1 MTQVR
6 YYLIVI
12 LLFCTLFASAQGAM
26 FSQFYAAPLHT
37 NPAMAGT
44 MICGRFAVN
53 YRSQWSMIPG
63 GSFSSVSASYD
74 EHIDRLSGALGFI
87 VTNTREGSGA
97 YSTTTV
103 GAIYSYSFQLTDA
116 ISVRTAI
123 QAGFIHRRIDWRD
136 LRFPDQF
143 NLSGFTGQATQED
156 LPNTPSSRFLEDF
169 SIGFVAYGDR
179 FFAGAA
185 LHHISRPDEGFMDV
199 SRLPVKFTAHAG
211 AVLDLRRGTSRFR
224 DPNTPTISPNII
236 FQQQGGITFQQDAR
250 EREARARQ
258 INYGVYFNNV
268 IPMMVFGVW
277 YRQTI
282 GFTQPESLTFL
293 VGLRLNSMRI
303 GYSYDITLSRLRGVS
318 GGSHE
323 VSLAYLL
330 PCRRPRSPRVRMI
343 SCPGF

>member
-1 MTQVR
+1 MTRIR
-6 YYLIVI
+6 YYLTVIV
-12 LLFCTLFASAQGAM
+12 LFCTLSASAQGAM

-44 MICGRFAVN
+44 MICGRFAVS

-63 GSFSSVSASYD
+63 GSFSSISASYD
-74 EHIDRLSGALGFI
+74 EHINRLSGALGFI
-87 VTNTREGSGA
+87 ATNTREGSGS

-103 GAIYSYSFQLTDA
+103 GAIYSYSFQLSDA
-116 ISVRTAI
+116 ISIRTAV
-123 QAGFIHRRIDWRD
+123 QAGFIHRHIDWRN
-136 LRFPDQF
+136 LTFPDQF
-143 NLSGFTGQATQED
+143 DLSGYTGQPTLED

-169 SIGFVAYGDR
+169 SVGIVGYGDR
-179 FFAGAA
+179 FFAGFA
-185 LHHISRPDEGFMDV
+185 LHHITRPDEGFVDI
-199 SRLPVKFTAHAG
+199 SRIPLKYTIHAG

-236 FQQQGGITFQQDAR
+236 FQQQGPAQ
-250 EREARARQ
+250 Q

-293 VGLRLNSMRI
+293 VGIRFNALRF
-303 GYSYDITLSRLRGVS
+303 GYSYDITLSRLRGFS

-323 VSLAYLL
+323 LSMAYLL
-330 PCRRPRSPRVRMI
+330 PCRRPRPQRVRMI

>member
-1 MTQVR
+1 MTQVK
-6 YYLIVI
+6 YFLTVIV
-12 LLFCTLFASAQGAM
+12 LFCTLSASAQGAM

-53 YRSQWSMIPG
+53 YRSQWTLIPG

-87 VTNTREGSGA
+87 VTNTREGGGA

-103 GAIYSYSFQLTDA
+103 GAIYSYSFQLTSA
-116 ISVRTAI
+116 ISVRTAV
-123 QAGFIHRRIDWRD
+123 QAGFIHRRIDWGN
-136 LRFPDQF
+136 LTFPDQF
-143 NLSGFTGQATQED
+143 DLGGFTNQPTMED
-156 LPNTPSSRFLEDF
+156 LPNTPASRFLEDF
-169 SIGFVAYGDR
+169 SVGIVGYGDR
-179 FFAGAA
+179 FFAGVA

-199 SRLPVKFTAHAG
+199 SRIPLKFTAHAG

-224 DPNTPTISPNII
+224 DPNTPTISPNLI
-236 FQQQGGITFQQDAR
+236 FQQQGTAQ
-250 EREARARQ
+250 Q

-282 GFTQPESLTFL
+282 GFTNPESLTFL
-293 VGLRLNSMRI
+293 VGIRLNSMRI
-303 GYSYDITLSRLRGVS
+303 GYSYDLSLSRLRGVS

-323 VSLAYLL
+323 VSMAYLL
-330 PCRRPRSPRVRMI
+330 PCRRPRAPRVRMI

>member
-6 YYLIVI
+6 YYLTAIV
-12 LLFCTLFASAQGAM
+12 LFCTLSASAQGAM

-44 MICGRFAVN
+44 MLCGRFALN
-53 YRSQWSMIPG
+53 YRSQWSLIPD
-63 GSFSSVSASYD
+63 GSFSSISASYD
-74 EHIDRLSGALGFI
+74 EHLDRLSGALGFI

-103 GAIYSYSFQLTDA
+103 GVIYSYSFQLTDA
-116 ISVRTAI
+116 ISVRTAV
-123 QAGFIHRRIDWRD
+123 QAGFINRRIDWRN

-143 NLSGFTGQATQED
+143 DLSGFTGLTSGEIRD
-156 LPNTPSSRFLEDF
+156 LELESPANRFMEDF
-169 SIGFVAYGDR
+169 SVGIVGYGDR

-185 LHHISRPDEGFMDV
+185 VHHISTPDESFTDAV
-199 SRLPVKFTAHAG
+199 SKIPLKFTAHAG
-211 AVLDLRRGTSRFR
+211 AVLDLRRTTSRFR

-236 FQQQGGITFQQDAR
+236 FQQQGP
-250 EREARARQ
+250 ARQ

-268 IPMMVFGVW
+268 FPMMVFGVW

-293 VGLRLNSMRI
+293 VGVRLNSMRI

-323 VSLAYLL
+323 ISMAYLL
-330 PCRRPRSPRVRMI
+330 PCRRPRAPRVRMI

>member
-1 MTQVR
+1 
-6 YYLIVI
+6 
-12 LLFCTLFASAQGAM
+12 M

-44 MICGRFAVN
+44 MVCGRFAVN

-63 GSFSSVSASYD
+63 GSFSSISASYD
-74 EHIDRLSGALGFI
+74 EHIDRLSGALGLI
-87 VTNTREGSGA
+87 ATNTREGSGA

-103 GAIYSYSFQLTDA
+103 GLIYSYSFQLTSA
-116 ISVRTAI
+116 ISVRTAV
-123 QAGFIHRRIDWRD
+123 QAGFIHRRIDWSN
-136 LRFPDQF
+136 LTFPDQF
-143 NLSGFTGQATQED
+143 NLNGFTGHPTMED
-156 LPNTPSSRFLEDF
+156 LPNSPASRFLEDF
-169 SIGFVAYGDR
+169 SVGIVGYGDR

-185 LHHISRPDEGFMDV
+185 VHHISRPDEGFMDV
-199 SRLPVKFTAHAG
+199 SRIPLKFTAHAG

-236 FQQQGGITFQQDAR
+236 FQQQGPAQ
-250 EREARARQ
+250 Q

-268 IPMMVFGVW
+268 LPMMVFGVW

-282 GFTQPESLTFL
+282 GFTNPESLTFL
-293 VGLRLNSMRI
+293 VGIRLNSMRI
-303 GYSYDITLSRLRGVS
+303 GYSYDLSLSRLRGFS

-323 VSLAYLL
+323 VSMAYLL
-330 PCRRPRSPRVRMI
+330 PCRRPRAPRVRMI

>member
-1 MTQVR
+1 MTR
-6 YYLIVI
+6 TKYFLIVI
-12 LLFCTLFASAQGAM
+12 VLFCTLSASAQGAM

-44 MICGRFAVN
+44 MVCGRFAVN

-63 GSFSSVSASYD
+63 GSFSSISASYD
-74 EHIDRLSGALGFI
+74 EHIDRLSGALGLI
-87 VTNTREGSGA
+87 ATNTREGSGA

-103 GAIYSYSFQLTDA
+103 GLIYSYSFQLTSA
-116 ISVRTAI
+116 ISVRTAV
-123 QAGFIHRRIDWRD
+123 QAGFIHRRIDWSN
-136 LRFPDQF
+136 LTFPDQF
-143 NLSGFTGQATQED
+143 NLNGFTGHPTMED
-156 LPNTPSSRFLEDF
+156 LPNSPASRFLEDF
-169 SIGFVAYGDR
+169 SVGIVGYGDR

-185 LHHISRPDEGFMDV
+185 VHHISRPDEGFMDV
-199 SRLPVKFTAHAG
+199 SRIPLKFTAHAG

-236 FQQQGGITFQQDAR
+236 FQQQGPAQ
-250 EREARARQ
+250 Q

-268 IPMMVFGVW
+268 LPMMVFGVW

-282 GFTQPESLTFL
+282 GFTNPESLTFL
-293 VGLRLNSMRI
+293 VGIRLNSMRI
-303 GYSYDITLSRLRGVS
+303 GYSYDLSLSRLRGFS

-323 VSLAYLL
+323 VSMAYLL
-330 PCRRPRSPRVRMI
+330 PCRRPRAPRVRMI

>member
-1 MTQVR
+1 MTQVK
-6 YYLIVI
+6 YFLTVIV
-12 LLFCTLFASAQGAM
+12 LFCTLSASAQGAM

-53 YRSQWSMIPG
+53 YRSQWTLIPG

-87 VTNTREGSGA
+87 VTNTREGGGA

-103 GAIYSYSFQLTDA
+103 GAIYSYSFQLTSA
-116 ISVRTAI
+116 ISVRTAV
-123 QAGFIHRRIDWRD
+123 QAGFIHRRIDWGN
-136 LRFPDQF
+136 LTFPDQF
-143 NLSGFTGQATQED
+143 DLGGFTNQPTMED
-156 LPNTPSSRFLEDF
+156 LPNTPASRFLEDF
-169 SIGFVAYGDR
+169 SVGIVGYGDR
-179 FFAGAA
+179 FFAGVA

-199 SRLPVKFTAHAG
+199 SRIPLKFTAHAG

-224 DPNTPTISPNII
+224 DPNTPTISPNLI
-236 FQQQGGITFQQDAR
+236 FQQQGTAQ
-250 EREARARQ
+250 Q

-282 GFTQPESLTFL
+282 GFTNPESLTFL
-293 VGLRLNSMRI
+293 VGIRLNSMRI
-303 GYSYDITLSRLRGVS
+303 GYSYDLSLSRLRGVS

-323 VSLAYLL
+323 VSMAYLL
-330 PCRRPRSPRVRMI
+330 PCRRPRAPRVRMI
-343 SCPGF
+343 SCPCF

>member
-1 MTQVR
+1 
-6 YYLIVI
+6 
-12 LLFCTLFASAQGAM
+12 M

-44 MICGRFAVN
+44 MVCGRFAIN
-53 YRSQWSMIPG
+53 YRNQWSMIPG
-63 GSFSSVSASYD
+63 GSFPSISASFD

-87 VTNTREGSGA
+87 VTNIREGSGA
-97 YSTTTV
+97 YSTTSV

-116 ISVRTAI
+116 ISVRTAV
-123 QAGFIHRRIDWRD
+123 QAGFIHRRIDWSN
-136 LRFPDQF
+136 LTFPDQF
-143 NLSGFTGQATQED
+143 DLTGFTGHPTRED
-156 LPNTPSSRFLEDF
+156 LPNMPASRFLEDF
-169 SIGFVAYGDR
+169 SVGIVGYGDR

-185 LHHISRPDEGFMDV
+185 VHHISRPDEGFMDV
-199 SRLPVKFTAHAG
+199 SRIPLKFTAHAG
-211 AVLDLRRGTSRFR
+211 AVLDLRRATSRFR

-236 FQQQGGITFQQDAR
+236 FQQQGTAQ
-250 EREARARQ
+250 Q

-268 IPMMVFGVW
+268 IPMIVFGVW

-282 GFTQPESLTFL
+282 AFNHPESLTFL
-293 VGLRLNSMRI
+293 IGVRLNAMRI
-303 GYSYDITLSRLRGVS
+303 GYSYDISLSRLRGVS

-323 VSLAYLL
+323 VSMAYLL